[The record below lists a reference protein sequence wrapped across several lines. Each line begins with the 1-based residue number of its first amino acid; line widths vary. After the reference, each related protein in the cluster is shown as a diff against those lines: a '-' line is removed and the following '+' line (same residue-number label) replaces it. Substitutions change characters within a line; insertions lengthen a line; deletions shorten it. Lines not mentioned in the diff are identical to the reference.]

1 MDPQSALIFP
11 GDFMPGSRQ
20 NCIVKEMLI
29 GTQCA
34 INIYFSI
41 ASLSS
46 LQFYNWILSCES
58 FVLQTP
64 WPPCYQLLV
73 TYLDQWSFWGGIEI
87 IWNVSYKKIRVIDQ
101 IIFSVYN
108 IFSYSCRLNN
118 KDAYTNA
125 YYDCSESSEIRRPY
139 LWTKTVLKLLSVVP
153 TAATERRHTQY
164 YWWTPVPSDPC
175 LKY

>member
-1 MDPQSALIFP
+1 MFKAFVPSITTSSLPVKEWVIHSIVGTICEGTRGNQTPPPTWMDPQSALIFP

-29 GTQCA
+29 GIQCA

-58 FVLQTP
+58 FDLQTP

-73 TYLDQWSFWGGIEI
+73 TNLDQWSFWDGTEI
-87 IWNVSYKKIRVIDQ
+87 IMWNVSYKKIRAIDQ
-101 IIFSVYN
+101 IIFSFYN
-108 IFSYSCRLNN
+108 VFCLI
-118 KDAYTNA
+118 
-125 YYDCSESSEIRRPY
+125 
-139 LWTKTVLKLLSVVP
+139 LL
-153 TAATERRHTQY
+153 
-164 YWWTPVPSDPC
+164 
-175 LKY
+175 